1 MIKPWILALGVL
13 VVVCAIGVYTIGSV
27 NLGLEGFF
35 AYDAAAA
42 GAAARSAAQAK
53 CERDYQ
59 VCINYGKDNLTCTK
73 ALDAC
78 NAAAVAKNTSIS
90 TATNTKSND
99 TSSGTSAIAALDSIR
114 GTDSSG
120 NSVDYQ
126 TLRDTI
132 DRNNFLKKI
141 QEKIRNIPRPSPSP
155 SPSHS
160 HDDSEYDD
168 HTHSS
173 YTPRANRIYPHETP
187 TPTPAPL
194 TARQDTQASAITNG
208 SYDLAS
214 LRSMIRKDVK
224 KAVHDEIEKINNE
237 YEIVYE

>member
-1 MIKPWILALGVL
+1 MIQPWILALGVL

-35 AYDAAAA
+35 AYDPT
-42 GAAARSAAQAK
+42 GAVARSAAQAK
-53 CERDYQ
+53 CEKDYQ
-59 VCINYGKDNLTCTK
+59 MCINYGKDNTTCTK
-73 ALDAC
+73 VLNEC

-90 TATNTKSND
+90 TNVNSRSND
-99 TSSGTSAIAALDSIR
+99 TSSGTSAIAALDSIK

-132 DRNNFLKKI
+132 DRNNFLTKI
-141 QEKIRNIPRPSPSP
+141 QQKIRNIPVPTREDND
-155 SPSHS
+155 HDHD
-160 HDDSEYDD
+160 HDDY
-168 HTHSS
+168 HHSS
-173 YTPRANRIYPHETP
+173 YTPRSDRIYPHQTP
-187 TPTPAPL
+187 TVTPAPL
-194 TARQDTQASAITNG
+194 TAKQDPQASAITSG

-224 KAVHDEIEKINNE
+224 KAIHEEMEKINNE

>member
-1 MIKPWILALGVL
+1 MIQPWILALGVL

-35 AYDAAAA
+35 AYDAAA
-42 GAAARSAAQAK
+42 AAARSAAQAK

-78 NAAAVAKNTSIS
+78 NAAAVAKNTTIS

-99 TSSGTSAIAALDSIR
+99 TSSGTSAIAALSSIK

-120 NSVDYQ
+120 NPVDYQ

-141 QEKIRNIPRPSPSP
+141 QEKIRNMPVPTRR
-155 SPSHS
+155 
-160 HDDSEYDD
+160 DNDNDYDD
-168 HTHSS
+168 DYPYPS
-173 YTPRANRIYPHETP
+173 YIPTTNRIYPHQTP
-187 TPTPAPL
+187 TPTPTPL
-194 TARQDTQASAITNG
+194 TAIQSPEASAITNG

-224 KAVHDEIEKINNE
+224 KAIHDEMEKINNE